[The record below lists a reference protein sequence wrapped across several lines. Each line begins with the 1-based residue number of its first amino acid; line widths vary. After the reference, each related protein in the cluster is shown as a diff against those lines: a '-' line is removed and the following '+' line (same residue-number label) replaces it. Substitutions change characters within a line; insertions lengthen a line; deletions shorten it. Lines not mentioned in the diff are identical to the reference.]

1 MKDFFICCVVLFV
14 LTVVSLFAET
24 CLNAHN
30 IVREYHGAAPLE
42 WDDDLAKAAKHWAE
56 KLMQKDLLQNDPN
69 LNKTGQGENVFMY
82 YGPRSKKCAD
92 AVLQW

>member
-1 MKDFFICCVVLFV
+1 M
-14 LTVVSLFAET
+14 FADT

-42 WDDDLAKAAKHWAE
+42 WDDDLAKAANDWVQ
-56 KLMQKDLLQNDPN
+56 KLMQENLLQNDPN

-82 YGPRSKKCAD
+82 YGPRPKKCAD